1 MVRFVLAAGA
11 AALCA
16 ALACAR
22 RPLAWRAL
30 AAGALAVL
38 AWALFAA
45 LAPTLLG
52 IDHRGLQSIVGAGD
66 HTALCLSCHSGVT
79 YPLKA
84 LAPIAAIAGLVA
96 LAAAWLSRA
105 APDLRLRGGRLSG
118 G

>member
-1 MVRFVLAAGA
+1 ML
-11 AALCA
+11 
-16 ALACAR
+16 ALA
-22 RPLAWRAL
+22 
-30 AAGALAVL
+30 

-66 HTALCLSCHSGVT
+66 HTALCLSCHSGAT

-96 LAAAWLSRA
+96 LATAWLSRA
-105 APDLRLRGGRLSG
+105 ACPRKGEPGPRLGSGRPGSARLGGG
-118 G
+118 